1 MCAIPSGIFNTDDY
15 AISTRPAAGVN
26 AEAKADSAKR
36 EIKRLRASLG
46 KSMLICEALWEL
58 LRDRAKLTD
67 EDLHKKIYEIDMR
80 DGVFD
85 GKNVRKAVACPDCGR
100 KVSARHPACIY
111 CGTVIDTSVFTVD

>member
-1 MCAIPSGIFNTDDY
+1 MYVSTGGLGSIFDDNFNVPGNRGS
-15 AISTRPAAGVN
+15 A

-36 EIKRLRASLG
+36 EIRKLRASLG

-67 EDLHKKIYEIDMR
+67 EDLFKKIHEIDMR
-80 DGVFD
+80 DGELD
-85 GKNVRKAVACPDCGR
+85 GKNVRKPVDCPDCGR